1 MYGVNASVPKTLMQH
16 MVRNI
21 AENETDNKVKETLLD
36 IVDTPISPELTPA
49 DEKGNIKQRTED
61 LVGPYELHD
70 FFIYHFIRHGF
81 APRKI
86 HLMAQVA
93 FEGTYDSDTIK
104 KWLTTFMRR
113 FFAQQFKRSA
123 MPDGPQVTSCSLSP
137 QGGWIMTADT
147 CSNVWTADCEKI
159 K

>member
-1 MYGVNASVPKTLMQH
+1 
-16 MVRNI
+16 
-21 AENETDNKVKETLLD
+21 
-36 IVDTPISPELTPA
+36 
-49 DEKGNIKQRTED
+49 
-61 LVGPYELHD
+61 
-70 FFIYHFIRHGF
+70 
-81 APRKI
+81 
-86 HLMAQVA
+86 MAKA
-93 FEGTYDSDTIK
+93 TFEGAYDSDTIK

-137 QGGWIMTADT
+137 QGGWLMTADT